1 MKTLIDLYYFIK
13 WYLSNEFLFLPY
25 KIPTI
30 FVKYLI
36 LEDHILKDKKILDNW
51 DIIYWRIK
59 KSELKNISDKKNRKN
74 LKWEKYNPILSLTL
88 PIILEKNKLN
98 IFLETAKLFS
108 INWNWN
114 HRLLCAYENNIKWI
128 WCVIWP
134 HKVDFYSKSELKF
147 LINEY
152 LNMFWKNDIFFD
164 NKKILIVNKYNSKE
178 WIKSFKK
185 ENQIDNEQY
194 WTLIYYDDSNTIS
207 KEKYLEKT
215 FIDFN

>member
-1 MKTLIDLYYFIK
+1 MKWLINLYYLFK

-30 FVKYLI
+30 VIKYLI
-36 LEDHILKDKKILDNW
+36 FEDHIIKDKVILDNW
-51 DIIYWRIK
+51 DIQYRWIALSKLK
-59 KSELKNISDKKNRKN
+59 KSSSKVNRSN
-74 LKWEKYNPILSLTL
+74 LLEYENPIVSMNL
-88 PIILEKNKLN
+88 PIKLKTN
-98 IFLETAKLFS
+98 TLQSFLETLKLFS
-108 INWNWN
+108 INWDWN
-114 HRLLCAYENNIKWI
+114 HRLWCADENNIKWI
-128 WCVIWP
+128 WCIIWP
-134 HKVDFYSKSELKF
+134 YKVDFYSKSELKF

-152 LNMFWKNDIFFD
+152 LNMFWKNDTFFE

-185 ENQIDNEQY
+185 DNWIDNEQY
-194 WTLIYYDDSNTIS
+194 WTLVYYDDSNTIS